1 MSLKST
7 NKIPTISFQKNFF
20 LENLT
25 KKLELKELIKITHV
39 LTSSNSRCETAE
51 DGMKIFVAIH
61 PSQLMTDHIHHFGPI
76 VQVEKMDVA
85 GVQEPPELVVID
97 QPEENLV
104 HKLES

>member
-1 MSLKST
+1 
-7 NKIPTISFQKNFF
+7 
-20 LENLT
+20 
-25 KKLELKELIKITHV
+25 
-39 LTSSNSRCETAE
+39 
-51 DGMKIFVAIH
+51 MKIIMAIH
-61 PSQLMTDHIHHFGPI
+61 SSQLMTDDIHHFGPI